1 MSTSTEPATAKQSG
15 PYRWYVLGV
24 LLSVY
29 MLHHLDRMV
38 FSLLQEPIKH
48 EFHLS
53 DSQLAIMSGAAYAVS
68 FGLAGLPLGYL
79 ADRVH
84 RVRMLA
90 ILLTLW
96 SGLTALGATAG
107 GFLHLFMV
115 RVGVG
120 AAESGSTPTNLSLVS
135 DYFRTKR
142 STAIGVY
149 MMGAQI
155 GTLLGFAL
163 TGVVAAR
170 FGWRAG
176 LLVAGLPGLCL
187 MVILLSSVREPPR
200 EVTQTASPMEA
211 LKAIGADPAMVHLI
225 AATTVANVASAGLSI
240 WIPSL
245 LIRSGGMNV
254 GSVGLAIA
262 FTAAPLGMLGSVLA
276 GLVTDRVAL
285 KRPDRMARAMGVIA
299 CCYIPATL
307 LTVATRNPWIMI
319 AGQCAHVFLH
329 MFVSTPGY
337 AMTVG
342 MASPRLRGTIAALNQ
357 VLSNLIGFGIGP
369 MVGGVLS
376 DALHPYVGQ
385 DSLRYAL
392 GLFIF
397 IMLWASWHHF
407 RAASFLSR
415 AQEAPAAGQPLASSA
430 ISI

>member
-1 MSTSTEPATAKQSG
+1 MSTASDPAEAKQTG

-53 DSQLAIMSGAAYAVS
+53 DSQLAIISGAAYAVS

-79 ADRVH
+79 ADRIH
-84 RVRMLA
+84 RVRLLA
-90 ILLTLW
+90 VLLTLW
-96 SGLTALGATAG
+96 SGLTALGASAG
-107 GFLHLFMV
+107 TFLHLFLV

-135 DYFRTKR
+135 DYFSTKR
-142 STAIGVY
+142 STAIGIY

-163 TGVVAAR
+163 TGVVAAH

-187 MVILLSSVREPPR
+187 MLILVFSVREPPR
-200 EVTQTASPMEA
+200 QAVQAASPMEA
-211 LKAIGADPAMVHLI
+211 LKAVGADPVMVHLI

-240 WIPSL
+240 WLPSL

-254 GSVGLAIA
+254 GSVGLALA

-276 GLVTDRVAL
+276 GLVTDKVAV
-285 KRPDRMARAMGVIA
+285 KRPERMARSMGVIA

-307 LTVATRNPWIMI
+307 LTVATNNPWIMI
-319 AGQCAHVFLH
+319 AGQCLHVSLH

-342 MASPRLRGTIAALNQ
+342 MASPKLRGTTAALNQ
-357 VLSNLIGFGIGP
+357 VLANLIGFGIGP
-369 MVGGVLS
+369 MVGGALS
-376 DALHPYVGQ
+376 DAFQPYVGK

-392 GLFIF
+392 GMFIF
-397 IMLWASWHHF
+397 IMLWASYHHF
-407 RAASFLSR
+407 RAASLLSR
-415 AQEAPAAGQPLASSA
+415 AQKAPARAHPVAA
-430 ISI
+430 